1 MRLRVNIWILE
12 WRLFQISFFYLI
24 RRFKFFEKIILVSI
38 LRFVSLS
45 RKRGDE
51 YETQFWKRDD
61 CIHFEWETKAEKG
74 GDEQGGKHIVSSV
87 NARSPL

>member
-51 YETQFWKRDD
+51 YETRFP
-61 CIHFEWETKAEKG
+61 ILETRRLHSLWMGNEG
-74 GDEQGGKHIVSSV
+74 GE
-87 NARSPL
+87 RWR